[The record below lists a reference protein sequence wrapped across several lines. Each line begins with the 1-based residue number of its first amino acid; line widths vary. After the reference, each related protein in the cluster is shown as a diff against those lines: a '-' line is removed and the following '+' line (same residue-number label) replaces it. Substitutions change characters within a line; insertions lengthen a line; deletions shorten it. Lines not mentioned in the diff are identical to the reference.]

1 MNTIIVVQ
9 FVSMYVPI
17 GLKCSNLQ
25 QQQQQQ
31 PGVGELSSASLSSL
45 PCLSS
50 LRGLSAS
57 FVVSQQADS
66 QVRVT
71 LDAGEMHNDVHE

>member
-17 GLKCSNLQ
+17 GLKCSNL